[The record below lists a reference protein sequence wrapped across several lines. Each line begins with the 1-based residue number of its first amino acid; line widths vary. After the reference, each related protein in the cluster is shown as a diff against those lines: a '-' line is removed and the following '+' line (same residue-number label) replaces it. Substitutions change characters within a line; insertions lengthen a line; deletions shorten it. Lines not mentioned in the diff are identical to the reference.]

1 VGDISSPTE
10 GLQKRRKL
18 LLHSCIDGEARHSVV
33 DQGAANDLTKDPVS
47 YRIAVGA
54 FGLALLGFVTMAGI
68 AVALGAQ
75 VPDKF
80 WILGT
85 TIAGVLTG
93 ILVPPTQAQQDA
105 QARQEAQAPL
115 KARAAQGDAHA
126 IGLLRDAK
134 PDETHTQT
142 NKYVA
147 WAQRQDWRL
156 IVLGA
161 LFVVCGV
168 AGLVLANTAHQGATQ
183 LFAVA
188 GTTGAAALGIL
199 VPSPKTNP

>member
-1 VGDISSPTE
+1 M
-10 GLQKRRKL
+10 
-18 LLHSCIDGEARHSVV
+18 V
-33 DQGAANDLTKDPVS
+33 DQTTATDLTKDPLS
-47 YRIAVGA
+47 YRIAVAA

-75 VPDKF
+75 IPDKF

-93 ILVPPTQAQQDA
+93 ILVPPTQAQLDA
-105 QARQEAQAPL
+105 QAKQEAQAPL
-115 KARAAQGDAHA
+115 KSQAAKGDAQAMAQLKASAEHEAAAKQAAKSAQGAFW
-126 IGLLRDAK
+126 
-134 PDETHTQT
+134 
-142 NKYVA
+142 A

-161 LFVVCGV
+161 LFVVCGI
-168 AGLVLANTAHQGATQ
+168 AGLVLANTGDQGATQ

-199 VPSPKTNP
+199 VPSPKTKS

>member
-1 VGDISSPTE
+1 M
-10 GLQKRRKL
+10 
-18 LLHSCIDGEARHSVV
+18 V
-33 DQGAANDLTKDPVS
+33 DQGAVSDLTKDPLS

-93 ILVPPTQAQQDA
+93 ILVPPTPAQQDA

-115 KARAAQGDAHA
+115 KAKAAQGDAQA
-126 IGLLRDAK
+126 IDQLKASAQREADAK
-134 PDETHTQT
+134 
-142 NKYVA
+142 KVVA
-147 WAQRQDWRL
+147 PQKVRFGRGPNDK
-156 IVLGA
+156 
-161 LFVVCGV
+161 
-168 AGLVLANTAHQGATQ
+168 
-183 LFAVA
+183 
-188 GTTGAAALGIL
+188 TGD
-199 VPSPKTNP
+199 

>member
-1 VGDISSPTE
+1 M
-10 GLQKRRKL
+10 
-18 LLHSCIDGEARHSVV
+18 A
-33 DQGAANDLTKDPVS
+33 DQNDLTKDPVS

-105 QARQEAQAPL
+105 QAKQEAQAPL
-115 KARAAQGDAHA
+115 KAQAATGDTHA
-126 IGLLRDAK
+126 MALLTASAQHEAATK
-134 PDETHTQT
+134 QAAVSTHGTLW
-142 NKYVA
+142 A

-168 AGLVLANTAHQGATQ
+168 AGLVLANTGQQGATQ

-199 VPSPKTNP
+199 VPSPKTKQ